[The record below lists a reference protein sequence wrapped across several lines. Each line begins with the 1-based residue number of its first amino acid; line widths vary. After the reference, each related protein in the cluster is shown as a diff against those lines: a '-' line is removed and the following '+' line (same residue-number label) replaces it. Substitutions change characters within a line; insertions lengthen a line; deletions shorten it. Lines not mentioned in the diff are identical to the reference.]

1 MRLATNSA
9 KTGQGEN
16 VRFGSNATAAAR
28 TARLQPVWVESRP
41 FQFHGT
47 DVRRGYEAENCAP
60 GRPISQLC
68 MGDYENPPMQ
78 PESDAYGALALAI
91 GGGFQVPSRI
101 EGGVS
106 FGQYSRSMGM
116 NLPLCVV
123 GSQFDSFAAPGE
135 LACR

>member
-1 MRLATNSA
+1 MVILECLLSWPPSA
-9 KTGQGEN
+9 
-16 VRFGSNATAAAR
+16 VNAEGR
-28 TARLQPVWVESRP
+28 TDRVVGYAPLDWVESRP

-106 FGQYSRSMGM
+106 FGQ
-116 NLPLCVV
+116 
-123 GSQFDSFAAPGE
+123 
-135 LACR
+135 

>member
-1 MRLATNSA
+1 MNRGKARGVAPRPPPVQAWTPPEGAALWTPAKGSGPWNPLVGCGGSRQWTRLSP
-9 KTGQGEN
+9 
-16 VRFGSNATAAAR
+16 
-28 TARLQPVWVESRP
+28 LWVESRP

-78 PESDAYGALALAI
+78 PESDAYGVLAFAI

-106 FGQYSRSMGM
+106 FGQ
-116 NLPLCVV
+116 
-123 GSQFDSFAAPGE
+123 
-135 LACR
+135 

>member
-1 MRLATNSA
+1 MSIAR
-9 KTGQGEN
+9 KD
-16 VRFGSNATAAAR
+16 RFGSIPAVAAAG
-28 TARLQPVWVESRP
+28 TLPPVWVESRP

-78 PESDAYGALALAI
+78 PESDAYGALAFAI
-91 GGGFQVPSRI
+91 AGGFQVPSRI

-106 FGQYSRSMGM
+106 FGQ
-116 NLPLCVV
+116 
-123 GSQFDSFAAPGE
+123 
-135 LACR
+135 